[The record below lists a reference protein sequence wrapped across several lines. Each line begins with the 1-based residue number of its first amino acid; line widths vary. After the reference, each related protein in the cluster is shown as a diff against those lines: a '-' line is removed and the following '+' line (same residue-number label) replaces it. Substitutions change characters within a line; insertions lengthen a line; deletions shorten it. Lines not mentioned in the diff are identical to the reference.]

1 MQGEP
6 NKGEPMATETLKKL
20 RNLTSASDQTGLS
33 PWTIRRWAYTGKIAS
48 HKLGTRLMIP
58 QSEIDRLI
66 TESERPRLEAVAQ

>member
-1 MQGEP
+1 MAAEP
-6 NKGEPMATETLKKL
+6 QRKL

-33 PWTIRRWAYTGKIAS
+33 PWTLRRWAYAGRISS

-66 TESERPRLEAVAQ
+66 TESERPRLEVA